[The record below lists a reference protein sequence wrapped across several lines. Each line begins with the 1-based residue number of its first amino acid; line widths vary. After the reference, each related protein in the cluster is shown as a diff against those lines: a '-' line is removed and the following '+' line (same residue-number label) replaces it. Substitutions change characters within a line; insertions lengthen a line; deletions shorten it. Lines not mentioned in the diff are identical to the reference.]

1 MPETADPLSRA
12 TDLCTKLRA
21 FRKGTLPSSA
31 LAVRPRCVG
40 VGVASHPAPA
50 ASPRSRAAR
59 PVPVPPRGV
68 PGTVPPRREEREP
81 AVPPTFSSL
90 CLLPRYVHRGE
101 CKARRRLSPRAF
113 PQPGPVP
120 SPIPPPPTWIAY
132 MVVCTGRGEA
142 CIRGSHTW
150 SCARTGGHPVA
161 P

>member
-81 AVPPTFSSL
+81 AVPLSVGFRGTTTTASAKHGAA
-90 CLLPRYVHRGE
+90 CHR
-101 CKARRRLSPRAF
+101 AHF
-113 PQPGPVP
+113 P
-120 SPIPPPPTWIAY
+120 SPVLSHRRSRPPQ
-132 MVVCTGRGEA
+132 
-142 CIRGSHTW
+142 RGSHTW
-150 SCARTGGHPVA
+150 SCARDAGKRASVDRIHGRVLGNGGSVHPVA